1 MKNTTNK
8 KNLHNH
14 PSEKSLWAYWMQ
26 AIEPNSQEINEAFL
40 GYHPQWIVR
49 SQVGS
54 EISAEHFCY
63 MRKTVLRISQR
74 QCAAYLRVSLKTITR
89 WEKDEADIPFAAL
102 ELLRVVYHSAQFKL
116 SHPEWDGWFISTT
129 GKLISPYSRDLA
141 LTPEDLNLVPY
152 LHNWNATMK
161 DEVEKLTEELA
172 AARAEN
178 TALREL
184 FLANG
189 ITDEVAAMQ
198 EKINGLMTRINTARV
213 IPFAITENEPLL
225 KEKAA

>member
-8 KNLHNH
+8 KNLHNQ
-14 PSEKSLWAYWMQ
+14 PSEKSRWAYWMQ
-26 AIEPNSQEINEAFL
+26 AIEPTSEAINKAFPD
-40 GYHPQWIVR
+40 YHPQWIVN
-49 SQVGS
+49 SQS
-54 EISAEHFCY
+54 DISAERFSF
-63 MRKTVLRISQR
+63 MRNTVLRISQR
-74 QCAAYLRVSLKTITR
+74 QCAAYLRVSLKTISR
-89 WEKDEADIPFAAL
+89 WEKGEADIPFAAL

-161 DEVEKLTEELA
+161 DEVEKLTQELA
-172 AARAEN
+172 LARAEN

-189 ITDEVAAMQ
+189 VTEEVAAMQ
-198 EKINGLMTRINTARV
+198 QKINGLMTRINTARI
-213 IPFAITENEPLL
+213 IPFAITENEPPL